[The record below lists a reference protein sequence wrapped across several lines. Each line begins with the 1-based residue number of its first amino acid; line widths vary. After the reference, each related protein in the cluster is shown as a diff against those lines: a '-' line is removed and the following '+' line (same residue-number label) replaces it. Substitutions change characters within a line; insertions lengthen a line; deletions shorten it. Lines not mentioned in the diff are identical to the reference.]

1 MMSSSSSVDK
11 GKDTNISIFN
21 NSLISGQTYVRWIVA
36 FLAFV
41 GFIFNYMLRV
51 NINLT
56 IVSMVN
62 FTIEENDTE
71 NECNRMD
78 LDTDQGNNKDEEGEF
93 VWDSVV
99 QSQIVGSFYYGYILT
114 QVPGGRMSEVIGSKR
129 VLGASMAGV
138 AILK

>member
-1 MMSSSSSVDK
+1 M
-11 GKDTNISIFN
+11 ISAR
-21 NSLISGQTYVRWIVA
+21 LPVRWTVA
-36 FLAFV
+36 LLAFV

-62 FTIEENDTE
+62 FTQPNDTSADV
-71 NECNRMD
+71 NECNV
-78 LDTDQGNNKDEEGEF
+78 TSEDEEDGKGNDGEF

-99 QSQIVGSFYYGYILT
+99 QSQIIGSFYYGYILT
-114 QVPGGRMSEVIGSKR
+114 QVPGGRLSEVFGAKR

-138 AILK
+138 AILKYVLLQQQEKINKLAKPS